1 MDNGFSN
8 YFLISLSLSLFGLC
22 INKLQERVNKV
33 AKEEGLDGLK
43 FIEVLIF
50 IFLYVNDVGLFSYI
64 IDVMQHSITRN
75 IQSN

>member
-50 IFLYVNDVGLFSYI
+50 IFLYVNDVVLF
-64 IDVMQHSITRN
+64 
-75 IQSN
+75 